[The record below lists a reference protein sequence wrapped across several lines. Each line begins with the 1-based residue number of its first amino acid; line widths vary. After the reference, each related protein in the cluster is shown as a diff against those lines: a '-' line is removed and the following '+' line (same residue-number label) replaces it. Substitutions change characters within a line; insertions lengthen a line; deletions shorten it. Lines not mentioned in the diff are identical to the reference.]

1 MRCLSCGAEMHLA
14 QVTHDENMAAIGFEL
29 QTFECPKCLRIRGR
43 WEFVGDQA
51 RAHLLA
57 ADATSSAP
65 PGAQPYSAPDSWTR
79 AIETLRK
86 RQVALG
92 PQRSPAAAARHLL
105 SGVESKDRFT
115 ANRELKAIAEALG
128 RTRAGQRSGCIA
140 EKLEAL
146 DRLRRTE
153 NLEPVTSTTLN
164 AGPPP
169 ANLSPVQSSEAAE

>member
-14 QVTHDENMAAIGFEL
+14 QVTHDENMAAIGFER
-29 QTFECPKCLRIRGR
+29 QTFECPKCLRTRAR

-51 RAHLLA
+51 RAHLA
-57 ADATSSAP
+57 ADATSSPP
-65 PGAQPYSAPDSWTR
+65 PGAQPYSAPDAWTR

-92 PQRSPAAAARHLL
+92 PQRSPAAAARHLS

-115 ANRELKAIAEALG
+115 ANRQLKAIAEALG
-128 RTRAGQRSGCIA
+128 RLGQANGAVALR
-140 EKLEAL
+140 KLEAL